1 MYILLVIFFS
11 FFLSYFLCVF
21 TGVMSERRRERRR
34 RESASER
41 RESERRESERR
52 SESEQKTKDTSSS
65 LHFLTI
71 FGLYIINDPETLW
84 SILEIQIKN
93 NLRDKRTGSFSF
105 TDTLNKLREKV
116 SD

>member
-1 MYILLVIFFS
+1 
-11 FFLSYFLCVF
+11 
-21 TGVMSERRRERRR
+21 MSERRRERRR

-52 SESEQKTKDTSSS
+52 SESEQKTEDTSSS